1 MDFIQA
7 IKVCFIKYTNFSSRA
22 SRSEYWNF
30 AVFIFVLVFVTD
42 YVDSQIAGVS
52 YWDYYDAYGPSTVIF
67 QIVTFIPGLSVSVR
81 RLHDINK
88 SGWWLLLSLTI
99 IGLIPLLYW
108 ACKKG
113 DDDGNKYG
121 PNPIILKKA

>member
-1 MDFIQA
+1 MEH
-7 IKVCFIKYTNFSSRA
+7 FSWSDIPLM
-22 SRSEYWNF
+22 NC
-30 AVFIFVLVFVTD
+30 I
-42 YVDSQIAGVS
+42 I
-52 YWDYYDAYGPSTVIF
+52 VIF
-67 QIVTFIPGLSVSVR
+67 QPFRGLSVSVR

-88 SGWWLLLSLTI
+88 SGWWLLLSITI

-121 PNPIILKKA
+121 PNSIILKKVKPFTFKDYF